1 MPPIM
6 TCIRSGTYSR
16 SAAASPCWPLL
27 MAAHSC
33 THAQCGM
40 RLTGPVPPPGLQLC
54 ARCRE
59 VAYCSK
65 DCQTQKWGSKHKKE
79 CAALRA
85 GELTAHEL
93 KVIGKLMERFGAVDH
108 RGVVDLTA
116 EASEVAAV
124 LACPPAATAGPT
136 SPPRTRIRGSGN
148 HNESQSA
155 QYMRR
160 AYAHATHFTRQS
172 ADIRPGQSRTR
183 QCQP

>member
-1 MPPIM
+1 VHPLWHILSHSRRLPVLATI
-6 TCIRSGTYSR
+6 TGGTQLHA
-16 SAAASPCWPLL
+16 SAVRDAADRPG
-27 MAAHSC
+27 A
-33 THAQCGM
+33 
-40 RLTGPVPPPGLQLC
+40 PPGLQLC

-108 RGVVDLTA
+108 RGVVDLKA